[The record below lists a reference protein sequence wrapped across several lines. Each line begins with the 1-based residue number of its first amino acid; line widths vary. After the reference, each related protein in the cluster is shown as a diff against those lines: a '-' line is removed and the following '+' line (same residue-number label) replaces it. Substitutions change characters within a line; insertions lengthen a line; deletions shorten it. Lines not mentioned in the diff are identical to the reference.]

1 MTQNAIDD
9 IATLFGRMSV
19 NDSPIDE
26 LSSLFGKMDVNSG
39 SVDELSSLFG
49 KMDVNSGSVDEL
61 VERFSKLDVKD
72 HSIDGFIDDVL
83 NPMLNRICCD
93 YQTNKDVDRLHYH
106 VSLILKK
113 AGEKKEVA
121 EELEGYTVDTFSADL
136 IKSL

>member
-19 NDSPIDE
+19 KDSP
-26 LSSLFGKMDVNSG
+26 
-39 SVDELSSLFG
+39 VDELSSLFG

-72 HSIDGFIDDVL
+72 YSIDGFIDDVL
-83 NPMLNRICCD
+83 NPMLNRTCSD
-93 YQTNKDVDRLHYH
+93 YQTNKDVDRLHSH

-113 AGEKKEVA
+113 AGDKKEVA
-121 EELEGYTVDTFSADL
+121 EELEGYTVDSFSEDL